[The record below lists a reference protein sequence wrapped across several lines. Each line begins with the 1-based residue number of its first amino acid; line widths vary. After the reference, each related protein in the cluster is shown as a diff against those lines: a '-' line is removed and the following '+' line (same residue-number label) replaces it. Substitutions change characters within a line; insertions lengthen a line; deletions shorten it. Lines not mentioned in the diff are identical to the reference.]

1 MSPLHV
7 WIIARFYKGK
17 GPYVVVFQVC
27 EYGKVVEQTF
37 VQIDVC
43 TFVRRLPIP
52 LLSILQ
58 GDYT

>member
-7 WIIARFYKGK
+7 WIIATFYKGK
-17 GPYVVVFQVC
+17 GPYAVVFRVC

-43 TFVRRLPIP
+43 T
-52 LLSILQ
+52 LQ
-58 GDYT
+58 HLF